1 MNHVRKVTGPYNI
14 DSSWA
19 GREKYAGRQ
28 ELKFATEKSRII
40 AMLMTHF
47 PTLSL
52 SWLFVI
58 AVLVLVIPLAGAP

>member
-1 MNHVRKVTGPYNI
+1 MNHVRKVTGPYDI
-14 DSSWA
+14 DSSCA

-28 ELKFATEKSRII
+28 ELNTATAKSRII

-52 SWLFVI
+52 PWLFVI
-58 AVLVLVIPLAGAP
+58 AALVIVIPLAGAP